1 MSYNKAVKTAVTC
14 ILSVWLIC
22 AVILF
27 ITDKNRTEL
36 EVSMQDELN
45 SIVARNNATTT
56 TEITTLFDVTTTTGT
71 TLGSD
76 GNLVATTAGA
86 TDPDWYVDQQESV
99 AASEAATTT
108 AVAVNVTTTQ
118 AGLSVPSTTSEI
130 IAAYTS
136 AVNALKSEQNFSL
149 VKTDTLNISIDDMP
163 GGSTFTG
170 IADSMVA
177 SNSPSDPYYYTFASG
192 YDSSGATP
200 TSVIAPLNTSASLSE
215 SGVLSASATATSSGG
230 YTIKIALVDETQT
243 LTSPA
248 TNHATTVQIIDVD
261 SLGLPSGTDVTTLDI
276 NYSDATIEAE
286 INSDGKIVSIY
297 HVLPVDYA
305 SADGEYLL
313 FSIHVELHGEYT
325 SKYEITYT

>member
-1 MSYNKAVKTAVTC
+1 MSYTKAVKTAVTC

-22 AVILF
+22 AVVIF

-45 SIVARNNATTT
+45 SIVARNNETTI

-76 GNLVATTAGA
+76 GNLVSTTAGA

-108 AVAVNVTTTQ
+108 AAAVTTTE

-136 AVNALKSEQNFSL
+136 AVNTLKSEQNFSL
-149 VKTDTLNISIDDMP
+149 VKTDTLNIEIDDMP
-163 GGSTFTG
+163 GGDTFTG
-170 IADSMVA
+170 IADSLVA

-192 YDSSGATP
+192 YDSTGATP
-200 TSVIAPLNTSASLSE
+200 TSVIAPLNSSASLSE
-215 SGVLSASATATSSGG
+215 SGVLSATATATASGG

-243 LTSPA
+243 LTAPA
-248 TNHATTVQIIDVD
+248 PNHSTTVQIIDVD
-261 SLGLPSGTDVTTLDI
+261 SLGLPSGTDITTLDI
-276 NYSDATIEAE
+276 NYSGATIEAE

-305 SADGEYLL
+305 TADGQYLL

-325 SKYEITYT
+325 SNYEITYA